1 MKRVEGEKLGR
12 QDGVI
17 FPLVA
22 IVALFLTFSITHV
35 LFLYEAEQR
44 AANDARLAAE
54 ADELVQMAVF
64 DVKEQIAASDS
75 SAAVREGEWT
85 YPRGTAVYRWE
96 KAGGTSVQVS
106 LLVRSSSGLRR
117 SVTFTVMLPALHIT
131 EWSEQ
136 ND

>member
-1 MKRVEGEKLGR
+1 MGR
-12 QDGVI
+12 QDGVV

-22 IVALFLTFSITHV
+22 VVALLLAFSVTHV
-35 LFLYEAEQR
+35 VLLYEVEQQ
-44 AANDARLAAE
+44 AAHAARQAAE

-64 DVKEQIAASDS
+64 DVKEQIALSDPTMT
-75 SAAVREGEWT
+75 VREGEWT

-96 KAGGTSVQVS
+96 KKGKRASVSPCLSARHPDLEEVS
-106 LLVRSSSGLRR
+106 
-117 SVTFTVMLPALHIT
+117 FTVMLPALHIT